1 MIPSSSGKA
10 ASGTLLPLPVFTKYA
25 LIIPF
30 THDGGSAVTRPQVFQ
45 EVCILFT
52 ATYPSA
58 GQPWIQWFLCQVTIL
73 EGEHGAGLSAQTIFR
88 LPNLKLYPTIP

>member
-1 MIPSSSGKA
+1 M
-10 ASGTLLPLPVFTKYA
+10 LLPLPVFTKYA
-25 LIIPF
+25 VIIPF

-58 GQPWIQWFLCQVTIL
+58 GHPWIQWFLCQVTIL
-73 EGEHGAGLSAQTIFR
+73 EG
-88 LPNLKLYPTIP
+88 